1 MVPSPSSAVKRT
13 PPAPIKVPN
22 FHMHG
27 PQVQLIRSGEAKSR
41 PLSEVSS
48 VESSAVSGQ
57 TLARALLGN
66 SFILSG
72 DSRSS
77 RYRSGFGGLVRSDSA
92 TLPRGDHL
100 LMNSPYGRDRPSS
113 GLADTFAVGYDAP
126 PIPADADKVYVPPR
140 APRTSSLELKKHHVR
155 RPSSTSSLTSLKDEP
170 GSLKSRPSSFSDFSH
185 EVERVDVRASR
196 RISRISEAPS
206 TPSTAALNTESN
218 PPIPSSEE
226 SPVKPPPP
234 PEETSAPPPSE
245 SESSS
250 HSPLA
255 PGNHELTAPSI
266 TSDNESKDL
275 DVVEYYASEMQKTFA
290 PVFSPITEESTSQV
304 STPGSRRLSQR
315 GSQAISPLSG
325 TLNGKS
331 TSVSSLT

>member
-1 MVPSPSSAVKRT
+1 MVPQPPSAVKRT

-27 PQVQLIRSGEAKSR
+27 SQVQLVRSGEVKSR

-77 RYRSGFGGLVRSDSA
+77 RYRNGFGGLVRSDSA
-92 TLPRGDHL
+92 TLPRGDHPL
-100 LMNSPYGRDRPSS
+100 INSPYGKDRPPS
-113 GLADTFAVGYDAP
+113 GLVDNFAIGNDAP
-126 PIPADADKVYVPPR
+126 PIPANADKVYVPPR

-155 RPSSTSSLTSLKDEP
+155 RPSSTSSLTSLKDE
-170 GSLKSRPSSFSDFSH
+170 SSHLRSRPSSFSDFSH
-185 EVERVDVRASR
+185 EVERIDVQASR

-206 TPSTAALNTESN
+206 TPSTAALNTENN
-218 PPIPSSEE
+218 PPKPSSSE
-226 SPVKPPPP
+226 SPIKPPFPVEP
-234 PEETSAPPPSE
+234 SAPLPSE
-245 SESSS
+245 SYS
-250 HSPLA
+250 HLPSTS
-255 PGNHELTAPSI
+255 GNHEPPALSVAPN
-266 TSDNESKDL
+266 NESKDL
-275 DVVEYYASEMQKTFA
+275 DIVEYSFA
-290 PVFSPITEESTSQV
+290 PVFSPITEESSSQL
-304 STPGSRRLSQR
+304 STPACRRLSQQGTPTTR
-315 GSQAISPLSG
+315 AISPLSG

-331 TSVSSLT
+331 DLISSLAR